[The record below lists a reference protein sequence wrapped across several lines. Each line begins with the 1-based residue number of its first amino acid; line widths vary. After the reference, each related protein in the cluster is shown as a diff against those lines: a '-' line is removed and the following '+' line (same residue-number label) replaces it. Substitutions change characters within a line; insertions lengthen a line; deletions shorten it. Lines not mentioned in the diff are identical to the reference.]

1 MKENVLERNARLDT
15 ERKIADFR
23 VKQQMDYAFK
33 VKYAKIRAWEFYDHP
48 DVAGS
53 CHVAVG
59 GLDSITLLLFLRS
72 IGIDVPAISVSSLE
86 DKSIQLIHKQLGVKP
101 LKPLKSKVEVLREYG
116 WPVISKEVAG
126 KISLLQNP
134 SEKNATVRHAIITG
148 ETGAYGGFRTGTRMK
163 LAQKWLE
170 IFGGYENENEGVSY
184 KTPDFLVSETQ
195 TMQAG
200 FVPYA
205 MLFRGEDG
213 KYDLEWRRFQR
224 EWCRPIITGKKFNE
238 YWRGKP

>member
-53 CHVAVG
+53 CYVAVG

-126 KISLLQNP
+126 KSRFCKIQ
-134 SEKNATVRHAIITG
+134 AR
-148 ETGAYGGFRTGTRMK
+148 
-163 LAQKWLE
+163 
-170 IFGGYENENEGVSY
+170 
-184 KTPDFLVSETQ
+184 KTQ
-195 TMQAG
+195 R
-200 FVPYA
+200 YA
-205 MLFRGEDG
+205 MRSSLGKQGLTAGSARG
-213 KYDLEWRRFQR
+213 
-224 EWCRPIITGKKFNE
+224 
-238 YWRGKP
+238 RG

>member
-116 WPVISKEVAG
+116 WPVIS
-126 KISLLQNP
+126 
-134 SEKNATVRHAIITG
+134 
-148 ETGAYGGFRTGTRMK
+148 
-163 LAQKWLE
+163 
-170 IFGGYENENEGVSY
+170 
-184 KTPDFLVSETQ
+184 
-195 TMQAG
+195 
-200 FVPYA
+200 
-205 MLFRGEDG
+205 
-213 KYDLEWRRFQR
+213 
-224 EWCRPIITGKKFNE
+224 
-238 YWRGKP
+238 